1 MGAAQG
7 YGKIVTSGLV
17 FAYDTGDTRNSYKGE
32 PTTNI
37 VTNPTFLGTPNTQS
51 FAVPGNWYFSGDT
64 SATGFRFYNSATAP
78 ILLKFPNEGAV
89 ITTGPNATTNRRIY
103 YNGTV
108 EPNTTYT
115 LSYWLYSSAVGSITN
130 YFFTYKADGTGTTSP
145 TYSQGFT
152 TGQWVFIQHSFTTPA
167 DTGNTRS
174 VNWGPVISP
183 SVNSLF
189 AMQRFQVEAKSHAT
203 QFVNGTRSATQGLL
217 DLKGNSTLNLS
228 NVSFDSNAQMTWDGT
243 NDQIALTGFTQPDDP
258 NIYTVEALVKLYAHN
273 PGTNIGSVIV
283 NNYSALY
290 GWIFYLKGPLSYLGI
305 RHHDGGS
312 GGYDLLYGTGINLN
326 QWYHIAAT
334 DDKTTVRLY
343 LNGVQVASRASATAL
358 NYSGQP
364 LIGQFGGNNAV
375 TNGDIPV
382 VKIYNRALT
391 AAEVANNYNHYK
403 GRFNI

>member
-1 MGAAQG
+1 MAVQHG
-7 YGKIVTSGLV
+7 YGKIAGTDALV

-32 PTTNI
+32 PTTNLANTDSLRI
-37 VTNPTFLGTPNTQS
+37 MTQYADNTVTSADAPEKGHGWKKVTITARGTNFRTAKFPYITQPTNTTRTYSVEIDFGSTSGYFIRGDGFTGFGANS
-51 FAVPGNWYFSGDT
+51 FANGRY
-64 SATGFRFYNSATAP
+64 SATVVT
-78 ILLKFPNEGAV
+78 
-89 ITTGPNATTNRRIY
+89 TTNNGSLALFLNHNTTSVSGLNDVIY
-103 YNGTV
+103 YR
-108 EPNTTYT
+108 Y
-115 LSYWLYSSAVGSITN
+115 Y
-130 YFFTYKADGTGTTSP
+130 
-145 TYSQGFT
+145 
-152 TGQWVFIQHSFTTPA
+152 
-167 DTGNTRS
+167 
-174 VNWGPVISP
+174 
-183 SVNSLF
+183 
-189 AMQRFQVEAKSHAT
+189 QVEDNAHPT
-203 QFVNGTRSATQGLL
+203 QFTEGTRSATQGLL
-217 DLKGNSTLNLS
+217 DLTGNSTLNLS
-228 NVSFDSNAQMTWDGT
+228 NVSFDSNAQPTWDGT
-243 NDQIALTGFTQPDDP
+243 NDQITLTGFTQPDDP
-258 NIYTVEALVKLYAHN
+258 NIYTVEAVVKLYAHN

-312 GGYDLLYGTGINLN
+312 GGYDLVYGTGINLN

>member
-1 MGAAQG
+1 MAVQHG
-7 YGKIVTSGLV
+7 YGKIAGADALV
-17 FAYDTGDTRNSYKGE
+17 FAYDTGDTRSSYKGE

-78 ILLKFPNEGAV
+78 IPLKFPNEGAV

-167 DTGNTRS
+167 DTGNTRN

-217 DLKGNSTLNLS
+217 DLTGNSSIDLTNL
-228 NVSFDSNAQMTWDGT
+228 DGYNANAEIDFDGT
-243 NDQIALTGFTQPDDP
+243 NDKIRVPHNSSVDVTGSEVTFEQVIKKDTNGNFTPLHKELQYTFRITSANQIQYSDSSGWSYGGFGGHNMGIVSGNYFHMVTVKKDGVVT
-258 NIYTVEALVKLYAHN
+258 IY
-273 PGTNIGSVIV
+273 V
-283 NNYSALY
+283 NNLVVISKSWGSSITSTTNDLFIGAYAGDSN
-290 GWIFYLKGPLSYLGI
+290 FM
-305 RHHDGGS
+305 DG
-312 GGYDLLYGTGINLN
+312 
-326 QWYHIAAT
+326 Q
-334 DDKTTVRLY
+334 
-343 LNGVQVASRASATAL
+343 
-358 NYSGQP
+358 
-364 LIGQFGGNNAV
+364 
-375 TNGDIPV
+375 IPV
-382 VKIYNRALT
+382 TKIYNRALT